1 MTIIP
6 MVDCLVKLKVT
17 GEQLLLALENG
28 VSKYPQLEGRFPQV
42 SGMSF
47 TFDPSKPSG
56 SRVSA
61 SLVQVGEER
70 LQKNKMYTLCTRQY
84 IASGKDGYSVFKKAQ
99 VLIEEERI
107 ILDIIVRYYF
117 QFQPHPIN
125 DLMETTSRP
134 R

>member
-1 MTIIP
+1 MTILP
-6 MVDCLVKLKVT
+6 MVDCLVKLEVT

-70 LQKNKMYTLCTRQY
+70 LQKNKTYTLCTKLY
-84 IASGKDGYSVFKKAQ
+84 IAHGKDGYSVFKKARI
-99 VLIEEERI
+99 LISFEEGI
-107 ILDIIVRYYF
+107 ILTITVRNYF
-117 QFQPHPIN
+117 PIN
-125 DLMETTSRP
+125 DLMETTGHR
-134 R
+134 